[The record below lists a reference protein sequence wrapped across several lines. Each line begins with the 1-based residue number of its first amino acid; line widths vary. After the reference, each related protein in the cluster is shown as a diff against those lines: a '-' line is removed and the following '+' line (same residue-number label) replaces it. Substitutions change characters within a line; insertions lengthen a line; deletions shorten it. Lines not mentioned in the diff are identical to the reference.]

1 MSGERMRTGGQIL
14 ADQLRLHGVDL
25 VFGVPGESYLAL
37 LDGLIAHEDAIR
49 FIACRHEGGAANMA
63 EAHGKLTGRPGICM
77 VTRGPGASH
86 AAVGLHTA
94 RQDSTPLILFV
105 GQVER
110 AVRGREAFQEVD
122 YRRMFG
128 DAAKWIAEIDDAARI
143 PEFVQRAFATAT
155 AGRPGPVVLALP
167 EDMLVDAVD
176 VADSPPVPAAQ
187 GYPSPDAMAELRR
200 LLESARRPLA
210 IVGGG
215 TWNAQARE
223 DFEAFA
229 RAWNLPVVASYRCQ
243 DYVDN
248 RHPNYAGHASF
259 GLSATLAAAIRE
271 ADLLIAAGPR
281 LGEITTSGYT
291 LVTPPL
297 PGPALVHV
305 HPDPEELHSVYRASL
320 GVVAGL
326 PQFARAAAG
335 LAPTATPPW
344 ADWSSRLRRAYLDGL
359 EDGRS
364 TGAVDM
370 RAIVAHLRSVLP
382 DDAIVANG
390 AGNYAIWIH
399 RYFPFHGWRTQL
411 APTSGAMGYGVP
423 AGVAAALAHPDRTVV
438 SVSGDGCFLMCG
450 QELATALQYGARTI
464 FLVINNGLYGTIRM
478 HQERHYPGRTIGTD
492 LVNPDFAAYARA
504 FGAHGEVVTETAQ
517 FADAFTRARA
527 AGRAA
532 LIEIRIDPENIA
544 PNQTLSGVRAASR
557 QN

>member
-1 MSGERMRTGGQIL
+1 MSGAMRSGGQVL
-14 ADQLRLHGVDL
+14 ADQLRLHGVEL

-37 LDGLIAHEDAIR
+37 LDGLHAHDGAIR

-110 AVRGREAFQEVD
+110 AVRDREAFQEVD

-128 DAAKWIAEIDDAARI
+128 DAAKWVAEIDDAARI
-143 PEFVQRAFATAT
+143 PEYVQRAFATAT

-167 EDMLVDAVD
+167 EDMLTDLVDA
-176 VADSPPVPAAQ
+176 ADSPPVRPAQ
-187 GYPSPDAMAELRR
+187 GHPGQDDMAELGR
-200 LLESARRPLA
+200 LLAGAKRPLA

-223 DFEAFA
+223 GFEAFA
-229 RAWNLPVVASYRCQ
+229 ASWNLPVVASYRCQ
-243 DYVDN
+243 DYIDN

-259 GLSATLAAAIRE
+259 GLSPTLAAAIRE

-291 LVTPPL
+291 LVSPPL
-297 PGPALVHV
+297 PGPTLVHV
-305 HPDPEELHSVYRASL
+305 HPDPEELHSVYRAAL
-320 GVVAGL
+320 GIVSGMA
-326 PQFARAAAG
+326 QFARAAAA
-335 LAPTATPPW
+335 LKPATAPVW
-344 ADWSSRLRRAYLDGL
+344 EDWSARLRRAYLDGL
-359 EDGRS
+359 QDGRS
-364 TGAVDM
+364 VGAVDM
-370 RAIVAHLRSVLP
+370 RAIVGHLRSVLP
-382 DDAIVANG
+382 DDAIIANG

-399 RYFPFHGWRTQL
+399 RYFPFHQWRTQL

-450 QELATALQYGARTI
+450 QELATALQYGAKPI
-464 FLVINNGLYGTIRM
+464 FLVVNNGLYGTIRM
-478 HQERHYPGRTIGTD
+478 HQERHYPGRPIGTD

-517 FADAFTRARA
+517 FADAFARARN

-544 PNQTLSGVRAASR
+544 PNQTLSGVRAAAG
-557 QN
+557 